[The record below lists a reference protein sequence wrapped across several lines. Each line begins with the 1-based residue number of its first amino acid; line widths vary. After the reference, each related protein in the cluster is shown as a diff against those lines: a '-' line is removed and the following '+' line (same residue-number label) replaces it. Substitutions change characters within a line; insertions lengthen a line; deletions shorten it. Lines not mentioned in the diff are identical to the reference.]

1 MRGSTV
7 GADETGKAFP
17 LRGYDQNM
25 NPDSNEN
32 QYLQCLKREMKDLT
46 GAAAHA
52 LEELYE
58 EPVS

>member
-1 MRGSTV
+1 M